1 MNRVLAKWI
10 DRFESQAV
18 ILRIGFGSEPDLLL
32 AGIIKIVQRTY
43 AYSRL
48 KALSKN
54 VPLASAYR
62 LTWLPVEHFDARW
75 SL

>member
-32 AGIIKIVQRTY
+32 AGIIKSLHQTY
-43 AYSRL
+43 ACSRL
-48 KALSKN
+48 KELSEN

-62 LTWLPVEHFDARW
+62 PTWLPVEHFDARW